1 MRKRVDRSSLLT
13 SNEPRHRSEVEK
25 HVDKGDEEDD
35 GGKNCRRE
43 MRRAV
48 ERKVSIG
55 FSVSSREREKV
66 ELTSNSEVA
75 LEGLRP
81 EKNSSSSS
89 PGEEERKRRR
99 R

>member
-1 MRKRVDRSSLLT
+1 MLIKAMKKMTAERTAAGRCEERSS
-13 SNEPRHRSEVEK
+13 
-25 HVDKGDEEDD
+25 
-35 GGKNCRRE
+35 GKS
-43 MRRAV
+43 A
-48 ERKVSIG
+48 
-55 FSVSSREREKV
+55 SVSRFHLGREREKV

-81 EKNSSSSS
+81 EENSSSSS